1 MDRKTIETLLRA
13 TLQIIGSYIM
23 AKNILG
29 SSVDAVMWE
38 MIVGGI
44 MSVMSIVWGVLDKNV
59 GIEMLQSTIR
69 NVFVAFGGVL
79 VAQGKLSSEKLET
92 YIGFA
97 ITILP
102 VVYSILSRKKSQ
114 AVVTGGIEHNA
125 LKI

>member
-1 MDRKTIETLLRA
+1 
-13 TLQIIGSYIM
+13 M
-23 AKNILG
+23 AKNLLG
-29 SSVDAVMWE
+29 PSVDAVMWE
-38 MIVGGI
+38 MVIGGV
-44 MSVMSIVWGVLDKNV
+44 MSVLSIVWGVLDKNV

-102 VVYSILSRKKSQ
+102 VIYSILSRKKSQ
-114 AVVTGGIEHNA
+114 EVVTGGIEHNA
-125 LKI
+125 LKV

>member
-23 AKNILG
+23 AKNLLG
-29 SSVDAVMWE
+29 PSMDAVMWE
-38 MIVGGI
+38 MVIGGI

-102 VVYSILSRKKSQ
+102 VIYSILSRKKSQ
-114 AVVTGGIEHNA
+114 EVVTGGIEHNA
-125 LKI
+125 LKV

>member
-1 MDRKTIETLLRA
+1 MDRKTIETVLRA

-23 AKNILG
+23 AKNLLG
-29 SSVDAVMWE
+29 PSVDAVMWE

-97 ITILP
+97 ITLLP
-102 VVYSILSRKKSQ
+102 VIYSILSRKKSQ
-114 AVVTGGIEHNA
+114 AVVTGSIEHNA
-125 LKI
+125 LKV

>member
-23 AKNILG
+23 AKNLLG
-29 SSVDAVMWE
+29 PSVDAVMWE

-102 VVYSILSRKKSQ
+102 VIYSILSRKKSQ
-114 AVVTGGIEHNA
+114 AVVTGNIEHNA
-125 LKI
+125 LKV

>member
-1 MDRKTIETLLRA
+1 
-13 TLQIIGSYIM
+13 M

-29 SSVDAVMWE
+29 ASVDAVMWE

-44 MSVMSIVWGVLDKNV
+44 MSVMSIVWGVMDKNL

-102 VVYSILSRKKSQ
+102 VIYSILSRKKSQ
-114 AVVTGGIEHNA
+114 DVVTGGIEHNA

>member
-1 MDRKTIETLLRA
+1 MDRKTIETVLRA

-23 AKNILG
+23 AKNLLG
-29 SSVDAVMWE
+29 PSVDAVMWE
-38 MIVGGI
+38 MIMGGI
-44 MSVMSIVWGVLDKNV
+44 MSVMSIVWGVLDKNI

-97 ITILP
+97 ITLLP
-102 VVYSILSRKKSQ
+102 VIYSILSRKKSQ
-114 AVVTGGIEHNA
+114 AVVTGSIEHNA
-125 LKI
+125 LKV